1 MAELY
6 YDYYDKSIKFIEEE
20 FKKEGAHIVEV
31 ERGVFSK
38 SNYPSTSRFQR
49 LAFQSYNLPM
59 EEPYYFLVKLLKTD
73 FSFDKMIKIIDSF
86 AASESSSFFG
96 SNAQRL
102 GIQQDKASQFMATV
116 GKMVKELFQILREL
130 RILDERLSLYD
141 KSYGGEETSEVTLKG
156 TWIDLV
162 EGGAK
167 NPASVWGM
175 ANELGFSLLPDLFFS
190 VNLKNADE
198 VEGEI
203 KRLKEKGD
211 FSTQLVNVLARK
223 LKAYYAWKDHTFKEL
238 KTRRKFTIKYLKQYY
253 DAINLYISWIKP
265 YLDNIRGLH
274 MNNKLKGHVEV
285 VSGFESSM
293 MEMEFLATKSNAK
306 TFKPI
311 IIVNFS
317 YRTRPNMNFSNE
329 YNRGPTHVGRAE
341 FTMRGY
347 VWNDEQIE
355 KFLKVR
361 RKEQLE
367 MVGSY
372 DASVKE
378 VLESLGDDLSKY
390 LAEFEEEKNKDNKKD
405 EERKEKPK
413 GKGMFE
419 PILSVFSGMKEIF
432 GPLFPETD
440 KPIHKS
446 LIDTFTQK
454 ETMEKFQNENEI
466 KKAFGTVDVAICK
479 SYEVFKKAHGML
491 AW

>member
-1 MAELY
+1 MVELY

-20 FKKEGAHIVEV
+20 FKDDGAHTIEV
-31 ERGVFSK
+31 ERGVFAK
-38 SNYPSTSRFQR
+38 SNYPNTDRFQR
-49 LAFQSYNLPM
+49 LIFQSYNLPM
-59 EEPYYFLVKLLKTD
+59 EEPYYSLVKLLKTD
-73 FSFDKMIKIIDSF
+73 FSFDRMIKIVDSF

-102 GIQQDKASQFMATV
+102 GIQQDKASQFMATI

-130 RILDERLSLYD
+130 RILDERLSLYN
-141 KSYGGEETSEVTLKG
+141 KSYCGEESSEVTLKG

-198 VEGEI
+198 VEGEVN
-203 KRLKEKGD
+203 RLKDKED
-211 FSTQLVNVLARK
+211 FSMQLVNVLARK
-223 LKAYYAWKDHTFKEL
+223 LKAYYTWKDHTFKEL
-238 KTRRKFTIKYLKQYY
+238 KTRRKFTIKYLKQYH

-274 MNNKLKGHVEV
+274 MSNKLKGHIEV

-293 MEMEFLATKSNAK
+293 MEMEFLATKSDAGN
-306 TFKPI
+306 FKPI

-329 YNRGPTHVGRAE
+329 YNRGPTHLGRME

-347 VWNDEQIE
+347 VWNNDQIE

-378 VLESLGDDLSKY
+378 VLESLGDDLTKY
-390 LAEFEEEKNKDNKKD
+390 LAEFDEDKKKEKAEEQKK
-405 EERKEKPK
+405 EEKPK
-413 GKGMFE
+413 GKGMLE
-419 PILSVFSGMKEIF
+419 PISAVFSGMKEIF

-440 KPIHKS
+440 KPVHKS

-454 ETMEKFQNENEI
+454 EAMQKFKDQNSI
-466 KKAFGTVDVAICK
+466 KKAYGTVDVAICK
-479 SYEVFKKAHGML
+479 SYEIFKKAHGML